1 MPFEQILS
9 QINAM
14 PVKFVLEEAINAKE
28 KQTRFDKQM
37 KIKVPTILIEKLRR
51 EYLESVNQLNWL
63 NLHLIQFDC

>member
-51 EYLESVNQLNWL
+51 EYLESVNQLN
-63 NLHLIQFDC
+63 